1 MDLSRGTWDFYR
13 SAMQENPVL
22 ALPSVQAWL
31 QQYGDVRTPQQ
42 WMLAGTRNL
51 NLQSGT
57 NNPRSVLYRA
67 FGNVYGRNGVY
78 RGTMPS
84 FAPGVQPMR
93 YEFTP
98 G

>member
-1 MDLSRGTWDFYR
+1 
-13 SAMQENPVL
+13 
-22 ALPSVQAWL
+22 
-31 QQYGDVRTPQQ
+31 
-42 WMLAGTRNL
+42 MLAGTRNL
-51 NLQSGT
+51 NLQSGY
-57 NNPRSVLYRA
+57 NNPRSVLYNA

-78 RGTMPS
+78 RGTMPP